1 MTSRG
6 TTHTGAH
13 TAKHKEEASQASS
26 LPTLPTLPCRGTL
39 SFSRAP
45 TLPRPYCHVPQPF
58 HPPPP
63 QPYHALALRGHPA
76 LLRSL
81 WSSDLSVGTCM
92 RRSQLQ
98 ARYLSD
104 SSPTH
109 SPSVILPTSAPRG
122 CLASPLGA
130 LKGRRGRGGGQ
141 TRHQDRINV
150 NVGGGGE
157 GDGWCTAR
165 RVTVYPLA
173 RAAGSGFPK
182 SKVPLHHGLVVHVH
196 CALQDHVEATTR

>member
-1 MTSRG
+1 MTSERYH
-6 TTHTGAH
+6 THRCAH
-13 TAKHKEEASQASS
+13 SETQGGSQ
-26 LPTLPTLPCRGTL
+26 PGKQPPYPPNTTL
-39 SFSRAP
+39 SWHPELLASPNSAP
-45 TLPRPYCHVPQPF
+45 TRYHAPQPF

-109 SPSVILPTSAPRG
+109 SPSVILPTNAPRG

-130 LKGRRGRGGGQ
+130 LKGHRGRGGGQ
-141 TRHQDRINV
+141 SRHQDRINV
-150 NVGGGGE
+150 HVGGGV
-157 GDGWCTAR
+157 DGWCTAR